1 MATIE
6 TLATSITSM
15 SYTNLETLVSSIRT
29 IRRTRPLRKKKAPA
43 KLAKRP
49 NKRNLNQQDHFAQVK
64 GLSKDQRLKILEALL
79 LGNQK

>member
-15 SYTNLETLVSSIRT
+15 KYSDIETLVSNIRT
-29 IRRTRPLRKKKAPA
+29 IRRTKPERKKAAPA

-49 NKRNLNQQDHFAQVK
+49 NKCNLNQQDHFAQVK